1 MEGDPELLDVLCE
14 LADDHDSTLI
24 EKPFSDED
32 DTVDEDSILGTQRS
46 KASQAS
52 ISLTQ
57 RESNRDSSES
67 DEDDR
72 ETLEMSQ
79 IFCLDDLSDLPAG
92 YFILSDF
99 PKEKKKK
106 KNIHILSRCFPILQV
121 QMQRRLTSHKVYLS
135 SIYYF
140 YFLICYRILL
150 DSLRLFTTIW
160 KSFGIIKNY

>member
-24 EKPFSDED
+24 EKPFSEED

-92 YFILSDF
+92 YFILFDF
-99 PKEKKKK
+99 PKKKY
-106 KNIHILSRCFPILQV
+106 IFI
-121 QMQRRLTSHKVYLS
+121 
-135 SIYYF
+135 F
-140 YFLICYRILL
+140 YPDVFQFYRFKCRE
-150 DSLRLFTTIW
+150 D
-160 KSFGIIKNY
+160 

>member
-99 PKEKKKK
+99 PKKKKK
-106 KNIHILSRCFPILQV
+106 KKYSYFIQMFSNFTGSNAEKIDQSQGLPI
-121 QMQRRLTSHKVYLS
+121 VYLL
-135 SIYYF
+135 
-140 YFLICYRILL
+140 FLFFNMLQN
-150 DSLRLFTTIW
+150 SAGF
-160 KSFGIIKNY
+160 S